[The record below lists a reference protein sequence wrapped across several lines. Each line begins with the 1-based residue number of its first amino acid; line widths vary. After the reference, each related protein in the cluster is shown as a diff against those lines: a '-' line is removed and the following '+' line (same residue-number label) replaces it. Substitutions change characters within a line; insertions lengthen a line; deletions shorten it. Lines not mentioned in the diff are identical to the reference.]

1 MTVMRCV
8 AVQNL
13 GEESAPLGT
22 QGNDP
27 GREIRKTLAVQ
38 KSAIDQ
44 WMNSKAVGQDAD
56 LNLMAVQ
63 AQIKYHINK
72 PPVSAD
78 RRISM
83 KRIRFQQG
91 TLRLEE
97 RANGNR
103 CLGVPLV

>member
-1 MTVMRCV
+1 MG
-8 AVQNL
+8 A
-13 GEESAPLGT
+13 

-38 KSAIDQ
+38 KIGDRSVDELQ
-44 WMNSKAVGQDAD
+44 GCRPDAD

-63 AQIKYHINK
+63 ARIKYHINK

-103 CLGVPLV
+103 VWEYRWYETQIGRASCRERG